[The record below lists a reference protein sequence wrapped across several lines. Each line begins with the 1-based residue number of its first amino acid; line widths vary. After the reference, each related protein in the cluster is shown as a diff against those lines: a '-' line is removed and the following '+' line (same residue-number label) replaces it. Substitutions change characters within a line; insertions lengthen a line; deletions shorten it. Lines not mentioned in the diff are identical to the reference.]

1 MKKITIKTFLLQENG
16 IVDKERFVSLQF
28 RNQGETPA
36 TVQGNIVLQP
46 GETVNL
52 SFNDQEVVIDQ
63 PFVVRFDGL
72 PGKKNS
78 VVVIAGVLID

>member
-72 PGKKNS
+72 AGKKNS
-78 VVVIAGVLID
+78 VVVIAGVLLD